1 MRPMTN
7 PARASFPAPRTTALA
22 AALLGAT
29 LLSACSLA
37 PTYERPAAPVAAA
50 YPSDAAGA
58 ASRTGSAP
66 AAAEGR
72 DPLDTG
78 WRDYFVEPRLQQLI
92 AAALENNRDLRTA
105 ALRIEEARALYNVQS
120 ADRLPNVN
128 ANLGATRAKTPATV
142 SPTGESVIGRR
153 VDAGLAISSFEL
165 DFFGRVKSLNDAALA
180 AYLATDEARQ
190 AAQISLV
197 AQVAQAYFTERAFA
211 EQYALAQQTFEA
223 RARTY
228 KLTQQRAE
236 VGASSRLDLR
246 SNETLMETARAA
258 ALTLARQRAQAEN
271 ALTLLVGQ
279 PAATGSAANGAV
291 AGGGAPNNGA
301 GTPPDAGP
309 NGAANAANAAASAG
323 AMPSDARLDALAA
336 VPAGLPSE
344 LLARRP
350 DIRAAEQR
358 LKSAN
363 ANIGAA
369 RAAFF
374 PRISLTA
381 AIGSTSPTLGGLFDS
396 GTGSWSFAPQL
407 VLPIFDA
414 GRNRANLT
422 LSEVRKNIAVAD
434 YEKTIQT
441 AFREVADALA
451 ARDYLG
457 EQVAAQRAVQDA
469 QADRLKLLQLRFDN
483 GVASSLDVLD
493 AQRELFSAQQT
504 LVQARLLRTNS
515 AIDLYRALGGGLK

>member
-1 MRPMTN
+1 MRLMTN
-7 PARASFPAPRTTALA
+7 RARALHPTARA
-22 AALLGAT
+22 AAQETPLATRSVTPPATRRATQLITAMLGAA

-37 PTYERPAAPVAAA
+37 PTYQRPPAPVAAA
-50 YPSDAAGA
+50 YPADTAGA
-58 ASRTGSAP
+58 AAKTGAAP
-66 AAAEGR
+66 AAPSATAA
-72 DPLDTG
+72 DAVDTG
-78 WRDYFVEPRLQQLI
+78 WRDYFTEPRLQQLI
-92 AAALENNRDLRTA
+92 ADALDNNRDLRTA

-120 ADRLPNVN
+120 ADRLPNLN
-128 ANLGATRAKTPATV
+128 ASLGATRAKTPAAL
-142 SPTGESVIGRR
+142 SGSGESVIGRR
-153 VDAGLAISSFEL
+153 VDAGLAISAFEL

-197 AQVAQAYFTERAFA
+197 AQVAQAWFTERAYA
-211 EQYALAQQTFEA
+211 EQYALARQTYEA

-236 VGASSRLDLR
+236 AGASSRLDLR

-271 ALTLLVGQ
+271 ALTLLVGR
-279 PAATGSAANGAV
+279 PASTPAPAPAPATATN
-291 AGGGAPNNGA
+291 
-301 GTPPDAGP
+301 DADT
-309 NGAANAANAAASAG
+309 
-323 AMPSDARLDALAA
+323 MPSDARIDALSA

-358 LKSAN
+358 LKAAN

-381 AIGSTSPTLGGLFDS
+381 AIGSTSPSLGGLFDS

-414 GRNRANLT
+414 GRNRANLS
-422 LSEVRKNIAVAD
+422 LSETRKNIAVAD

-469 QADRLKLLQLRFDN
+469 QADRLQLSQLRFDN

-504 LVQARLLRTNS
+504 LVQARLLRTTS
-515 AIDLYRALGGGLK
+515 AIDLYRALGGGVK

>member
-1 MRPMTN
+1 MNWTCPWRKNMTK
-7 PARASFPAPRTTALA
+7 PGHTLLTALMA
-22 AALLGAT
+22 AG

-37 PTYERPAAPVAAA
+37 PTWQRPAAPVAATWPEA
-50 YPSDAAGA
+50 SAADSA
-58 ASRTGSAP
+58 ADGR
-66 AAAEGR
+66 AAV
-72 DPLDTG
+72 DTG
-78 WRDYFVEPRLQQLI
+78 WRDYFADARLQQLI
-92 AAALENNRDLRTA
+92 AAALEHNRDLRTA
-105 ALRIEEARALYNVQS
+105 ALRMEEARAQYGIQS

-128 ANLGATRAKTPATV
+128 ASATDTRARTPAFLT
-142 SPTGESVIGRR
+142 SSGQSTIGKRYD
-153 VDAGLAISSFEL
+153 VGLAMPAFEL

-190 AAQISLV
+190 AAQIGLV
-197 AQVAQAYFTERAFA
+197 ADVAKAYYTERAYA
-211 EQYALAQQTFEA
+211 EQYALAQQSFET
-223 RARTY
+223 RQRTY
-228 KLTQQRAE
+228 ALTRQRAD

-246 SNETLMETARAA
+246 TSETLMETARAA

-279 PAATGSAANGAV
+279 PP
-291 AGGGAPNNGA
+291 APV
-301 GTPPDAGP
+301 
-309 NGAANAANAAASAG
+309 AANAANANTAG
-323 AMPSDARLDALAA
+323 ALASDAQIDAMSAL
-336 VPAGLPSE
+336 PAGLPSD
-344 LLARRP
+344 LLTRRP

-374 PRISLTA
+374 PRVSLTA
-381 AIGSTSPTLGGLFDS
+381 AVGSSSPSLGGLFDS
-396 GTGSWSFAPQL
+396 GSGSWSFAPQL

-422 LSEVRKNIAVAD
+422 LSEVRKNLAVAD
-434 YEKTIQT
+434 YEKTIQG

-451 ARDYLG
+451 ARSYLG
-457 EQVAAQRAVQDA
+457 DQVTAQRAIQDA
-469 QADRLKLLQLRFDN
+469 QADRLQLLDLRFAN

-493 AQRELFSAQQT
+493 AQRELFASQQA
-504 LVQARLLRTNS
+504 LVQARLLRTTS

>member
-1 MRPMTN
+1 MKPMTK
-7 PARASFPAPRTTALA
+7 PAQPLTARA
-22 AALLGAT
+22 AALLALSSAA
-29 LLSACSLA
+29 LLSACSMA
-37 PTYERPAAPVAAA
+37 PTYQRPEAPVAAA
-50 YPSDAAGA
+50 FPADSAGLASKTSVALPLPAGTKDAV
-58 ASRTGSAP
+58 
-66 AAAEGR
+66 
-72 DPLDTG
+72 DTG
-78 WRDYFVEPRLQQLI
+78 WREYFTDPRLQQLI
-92 AAALENNRDLRTA
+92 AAALDNNRDLRTA
-105 ALRIEEARALYNVQS
+105 ALRIEEARAQYDIQS
-120 ADRLPNVN
+120 ADRLPNLN
-128 ANLGATRAKTPATV
+128 ANVAATKAKTPAFL
-142 SPTGESVIGRR
+142 SSTGQSTIGKRY
-153 VDAGLAISSFEL
+153 DAGLAISSFEL

-197 AQVAQAYFTERAFA
+197 AQVAQAYFTERAYA
-211 EQYALAQQTFEA
+211 EQYALAQQTYEA

-228 KLTQQRAE
+228 NLTQQRAE

-246 SNETLMETARAA
+246 SNETLMETARAS

-279 PAATGSAANGAV
+279 PSS
-291 AGGGAPNNGA
+291 
-301 GTPPDAGP
+301 TP
-309 NGAANAANAAASAG
+309 ASG
-323 AMPSDARLDALAA
+323 AMPNDQQLDALNA
-336 VPAGLPSE
+336 VPAGLPSD

-381 AIGSTSPTLGGLFDS
+381 AVGSSSPSLGGLFDANS
-396 GTGSWSFAPQL
+396 GSWSFAPQL

-414 GRNRANLT
+414 GRNRANLSLT
-422 LSEVRKNIAVAD
+422 EVRKNLAIAD

-457 EQVAAQRAVQDA
+457 EQVSAQRAVQDA

-493 AQRELFSAQQT
+493 AQRELFSAQQS
-504 LVQARLLRTNS
+504 LVQARLLRTTS
-515 AIDLYRALGGGLK
+515 AIDLYRSLGGGLK

>member
-1 MRPMTN
+1 MRLMTN
-7 PARASFPAPRTTALA
+7 PARASSPAARATWRATQLATAM
-22 AALLGAT
+22 LGAA

-37 PTYERPAAPVAAA
+37 PTYQRPDAPVAPAFPADDAGKAA
-50 YPSDAAGA
+50 K
-58 ASRTGSAP
+58 TGSAP
-66 AAAEGR
+66 TPAADRR
-72 DPLDTG
+72 DAVDTG
-78 WRDYFVEPRLQQLI
+78 WREYFNEPRLQQLI

-120 ADRLPNVN
+120 ADRLPNLN
-128 ANLGATRAKTPATV
+128 ASVGATRAKTPATL
-142 SPTGESVIGRR
+142 SSTGESVIGRR
-153 VDAGLAISSFEL
+153 VDAGLSISSFEL

-197 AQVAQAYFTERAFA
+197 AQVAQAYFTERAYA
-211 EQYALAQQTFEA
+211 EQYALAQQTYEA

-279 PAATGSAANGAV
+279 PSATGA
-291 AGGGAPNNGA
+291 A
-301 GTPPDAGP
+301 GTMPTDAQI
-309 NGAANAANAAASAG
+309 
-323 AMPSDARLDALAA
+323 DALSA
-336 VPAGLPSE
+336 VPAGLPSD

-381 AIGSTSPTLGGLFDS
+381 AIGSTSPTLDGLFDS

-457 EQVAAQRAVQDA
+457 EQVAAQRAVQEA
-469 QADRLKLLQLRFDN
+469 QADRLKLSQLRFDN

-493 AQRELFSAQQT
+493 AQRELFSAQQS
-504 LVQARLLRTNS
+504 LVQARLLRTTS

>member
-1 MRPMTN
+1 MTN
-7 PARASFPAPRTTALA
+7 PARASLPAARPASPAKRSATRLA
-22 AALLGAT
+22 TALLGAA

-37 PTYERPAAPVAAA
+37 PTYRRPDAPVAAA
-50 YPSDAAGA
+50 FPADDAGKA
-58 ASRTGSAP
+58 AKTGSAP
-66 AAAEGR
+66 AAAGQR
-72 DPLDTG
+72 DAVDTG
-78 WRDYFVEPRLQQLI
+78 WREYFNEPRLQQLI

-120 ADRLPNVN
+120 ADRLPNLN
-128 ANLGATRAKTPATV
+128 ASVGATRAKTPATA
-142 SPTGESVIGRR
+142 SPTGESTIGRR
-153 VDAGLAISSFEL
+153 VDAGLSISSFEL

-197 AQVAQAYFTERAFA
+197 AQVAQAYFTERAYA
-211 EQYALAQQTFEA
+211 EQYALAQQTYEA

-236 VGASSRLDLR
+236 AGASSRLDLR

-258 ALTLARQRAQAEN
+258 ALTLARQRAQADN

-279 PAATGSAANGAV
+279 PAASGAAG
-291 AGGGAPNNGA
+291 
-301 GTPPDAGP
+301 
-309 NGAANAANAAASAG
+309 ANAA
-323 AMPSDARLDALAA
+323 AMPSDAQIDALSAL
-336 VPAGLPSE
+336 PAGLPSD

-422 LSEVRKNIAVAD
+422 LTEVRKNIAVAD
-434 YEKTIQT
+434 YEKAIQT

-469 QADRLKLLQLRFDN
+469 QADRLKLSQLRFDN

-493 AQRELFSAQQT
+493 AQRELFSAQQS
-504 LVQARLLRTNS
+504 LVQARLLRTTS
-515 AIDLYRALGGGLK
+515 AIDLYRALGGGIK

>member
-1 MRPMTN
+1 MTN
-7 PARASFPAPRTTALA
+7 RTGRTPALA
-22 AALLGAT
+22 LSLLGAA
-29 LLSACSLA
+29 LLSACSMA
-37 PTYERPAAPVAAA
+37 PTYQRPEAPVASAF
-50 YPSDAAGA
+50 PVDTAGA
-58 ASRTGSAP
+58 ASRTTAALPLP
-66 AAAEGR
+66 ADAKPAV
-72 DPLDTG
+72 DTG
-78 WRDYFVEPRLQQLI
+78 WRDYFSEPRLQQLI
-92 AAALENNRDLRTA
+92 AAALDNNRDLRTA
-105 ALRIEEARALYNVQS
+105 ALRIEEARAQYDIQS
-120 ADRLPNVN
+120 ADRLPNLN
-128 ANLGATRAKTPATV
+128 GSLGATRAKTPAFL
-142 SPTGESVIGRR
+142 SGTGASTIGKRY
-153 VDAGLAISSFEL
+153 DAGVSVSSFEL

-190 AAQISLV
+190 AAQIALV
-197 AQVAQAYFTERAFA
+197 SQVAQAYYTERAYA
-211 EQYALAQQTFEA
+211 EQYALAQQTYEA

-246 SNETLMETARAA
+246 SNETLMETARAS
-258 ALTLARQRAQAEN
+258 ALTLARQRAQAQN

-279 PAATGSAANGAV
+279 
-291 AGGGAPNNGA
+291 AP
-301 GTPPDAGP
+301 TSEPT
-309 NGAANAANAAASAG
+309 G
-323 AMPSDARLDALAA
+323 AMPSDAQLDALNA
-336 VPAGLPSE
+336 VPEGLPSD

-350 DIRAAEQR
+350 DIHAAEQR

-381 AIGSTSPTLGGLFDS
+381 AVGSSSPSLGGLFDS
-396 GTGSWSFAPQL
+396 GSGSWSFAPQL

-422 LSEVRKNIAVAD
+422 ITEVRKNIAVAD

-457 EQVAAQRAVQDA
+457 DQVNAQRAVQEA

-493 AQRELFSAQQT
+493 AKRELFSAQQT
-504 LVQARLLRTNS
+504 LVQARLLRTTT
-515 AIDLYRALGGGLK
+515 AIDLYRSLGGGLK

>member
-1 MRPMTN
+1 MKPMTK
-7 PARASFPAPRTTALA
+7 RTPALA
-22 AALLGAT
+22 SGLALPLLGAA
-29 LLSACSLA
+29 LLSACSMA
-37 PTYERPAAPVAAA
+37 PTYQRPEAPVAAA
-50 YPSDAAGA
+50 FPLDTAGA
-58 ASRTGSAP
+58 ASRTTAALPLP
-66 AAAEGR
+66 ADAKPAV
-72 DPLDTG
+72 DTG
-78 WRDYFVEPRLQQLI
+78 WRDYFSEPRLQQLI
-92 AAALENNRDLRTA
+92 AAALDNNRDLRTA
-105 ALRIEEARALYNVQS
+105 ALRIEEARAQYNIQS
-120 ADRLPNVN
+120 ADRLPNLN
-128 ANLGATRAKTPATV
+128 GSFAATRAKTPAFL
-142 SPTGESVIGRR
+142 SGTGESTIGKRY
-153 VDAGLAISSFEL
+153 DAGVSVSSFEL

-190 AAQISLV
+190 AAQIALV
-197 AQVAQAYFTERAFA
+197 SQVAQAYYTERAYA
-211 EQYALAQQTFEA
+211 EQYALAQQTYEA

-246 SNETLMETARAA
+246 SNETLMETARAS
-258 ALTLARQRAQAEN
+258 ALTLARQRAQAQN

-279 PAATGSAANGAV
+279 APASEPT
-291 AGGGAPNNGA
+291 
-301 GTPPDAGP
+301 
-309 NGAANAANAAASAG
+309 G
-323 AMPSDARLDALAA
+323 AMPSDAQLDALNA
-336 VPAGLPSE
+336 VPEGLPSD

-381 AIGSTSPTLGGLFDS
+381 AVGSSSPSLGGLFDS
-396 GTGSWSFAPQL
+396 GSGSWSFAPQL

-422 LSEVRKNIAVAD
+422 LTEVRKNIAVAD

-457 EQVAAQRAVQDA
+457 DQVNAQRAVQEA

-504 LVQARLLRTNS
+504 LVQARLLRTTT
-515 AIDLYRALGGGLK
+515 AIDLYRSLGGGLK

>member
-1 MRPMTN
+1 MKHMTN
-7 PARASFPAPRTTALA
+7 RSRASLPGARATPLSARLATAM
-22 AALLGAT
+22 LGAA

-37 PTYERPAAPVAAA
+37 PTYRRPDAPVAAA
-50 YPSDAAGA
+50 FPADSAGA
-58 ASRTGSAP
+58 AARTGAAP
-66 AAAEGR
+66 AAAGAR
-72 DPLDTG
+72 DAIDTG
-78 WRDYFVEPRLQQLI
+78 WREYFNEPRLQQLI
-92 AAALENNRDLRTA
+92 AAALDNNRDLRTA
-105 ALRIEEARALYNVQS
+105 ALRMEEARALYNVQS

-142 SPTGESVIGRR
+142 SPTGQSVIGRR

-180 AYLATDEARQ
+180 SYLATDEARQ

-197 AQVAQAYFTERAFA
+197 AQVAQAYFTERAYA
-211 EQYALAQQTFEA
+211 EQYALAQQTYDA

-279 PAATGSAANGAV
+279 PSSTA
-291 AGGGAPNNGA
+291 AGGN
-301 GTPPDAGP
+301 
-309 NGAANAANAAASAG
+309 AG
-323 AMPSDARLDALAA
+323 AMPTDARIDALSA
-336 VPAGLPSE
+336 VPAGLPSD

-381 AIGSTSPTLGGLFDS
+381 AIGATSPTLAGLFDS

-407 VLPIFDA
+407 ALPIFDA

-422 LSEVRKNIAVAD
+422 LTEVRKNIAVAD

-493 AQRELFSAQQT
+493 AQRELFSAQQS
-504 LVQARLLRTNS
+504 LVQARLLRTTS

>member
-1 MRPMTN
+1 MKPMTN
-7 PARASFPAPRTTALA
+7 PTKLATAL
-22 AALLGAT
+22 LAT
-29 LLSACSLA
+29 ALLSACSMA
-37 PTYERPAAPVAAA
+37 PTYQRPAAPVAAG
-50 YPSDAAGA
+50 YPVEQAGA
-58 ASRTGSAP
+58 AAKTGFATFKAGEGVKAP
-66 AAAEGR
+66 V
-72 DPLDTG
+72 DTG
-78 WRDYFVEPRLQQLI
+78 WREYFADQRLQQLI
-92 AAALENNRDLRTA
+92 AAALDNNRDLRTA
-105 ALRIEEARALYNVQS
+105 VLRIEEARAQYDIQS
-120 ADRLPNVN
+120 ADRLPNLS
-128 ANLGATRAKTPATV
+128 ANVAAAKAKTPAFL
-142 SPTGESVIGRR
+142 SPTGQTVIGKRY
-153 VDAGLAISSFEL
+153 DAGLAIPSFEL
-165 DFFGRVKSLNDAALA
+165 DFFGRVKSLSDAALA

-197 AQVAQAYFTERAFA
+197 AQVAQAYYTERAYA
-211 EQYALAQQTFEA
+211 EQYALAQQTYDA
-223 RARTY
+223 RVRTY

-236 VGASSRLDLR
+236 VGASSLLDLR

-258 ALTLARQRAQAEN
+258 ALALARLRAQAEN

-279 PAATGSAANGAV
+279 PPA
-291 AGGGAPNNGA
+291 
-301 GTPPDAGP
+301 
-309 NGAANAANAAASAG
+309 GAAAG
-323 AMPSDARLDALAA
+323 ALATDDQ
-336 VPAGLPSE
+336 VNLMSSLPEGLPSD

-381 AIGSTSPTLGGLFDS
+381 AVGSSSPSLGGLFDANS
-396 GTGSWSFAPQL
+396 GSWSFAPQL

-414 GRNRANLT
+414 GRNRANLS
-422 LSEVRKNIAVAD
+422 LSEVRKNLAVAD

-451 ARDYLG
+451 AREYLG

-504 LVQARLLRTNS
+504 LVQARLLRTTS

>member
-1 MRPMTN
+1 MTN
-7 PARASFPAPRTTALA
+7 PARASLPAAR
-22 AALLGAT
+22 AALLCTQLATAILGAA

-37 PTYERPAAPVAAA
+37 PTYQRPDAPVAAA
-50 YPSDAAGA
+50 FPADDTGKAAK
-58 ASRTGSAP
+58 TGSAP
-66 AAAEGR
+66 APAAADRR
-72 DPLDTG
+72 DAVDTG
-78 WRDYFVEPRLQQLI
+78 WREYFNEPRLQQLI

-120 ADRLPNVN
+120 ADRLPNLN
-128 ANLGATRAKTPATV
+128 ASVGATRAKTPGTV
-142 SPTGESVIGRR
+142 SPTGESTIGRR
-153 VDAGLAISSFEL
+153 VDAGLSISSFEL

-197 AQVAQAYFTERAFA
+197 AQVAQAYFTERAYA
-211 EQYALAQQTFEA
+211 EQYALAQQTYEA

-236 VGASSRLDLR
+236 AGASSRLDLR

-279 PAATGSAANGAV
+279 PSTTGA
-291 AGGGAPNNGA
+291 A
-301 GTPPDAGP
+301 GT
-309 NGAANAANAAASAG
+309 N
-323 AMPSDARLDALAA
+323 AMPTDAQIDALSAL
-336 VPAGLPSE
+336 PAGLPSD

-422 LSEVRKNIAVAD
+422 LTEVRKNIAVAD
-434 YEKTIQT
+434 YEKTIQI

-457 EQVAAQRAVQDA
+457 EQVAAQRAVQEA
-469 QADRLKLLQLRFDN
+469 QADRLKLSQLRFDN

-493 AQRELFSAQQT
+493 AQRELFSAQQS
-504 LVQARLLRTNS
+504 LVQARLLRTTS